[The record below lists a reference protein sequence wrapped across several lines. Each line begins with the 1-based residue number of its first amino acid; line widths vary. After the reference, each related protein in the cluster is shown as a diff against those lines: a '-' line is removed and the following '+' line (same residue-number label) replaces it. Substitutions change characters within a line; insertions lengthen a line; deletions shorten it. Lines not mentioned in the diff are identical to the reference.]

1 MNPSLYLETTIIG
14 HLTSWPS
21 PLLQTAAI
29 QQTTREWWDDHRHQY
44 ELFVSRFV
52 VDECAAGDSDAAKDR
67 LERIDGIPL
76 LDITDDVSDLADALL
91 AHVPL
96 PQKAQVDALHVA
108 VTAVNGIQYLLTWN
122 CRHIANAMLRPSI
135 EQVCRDCGFEPPVI
149 CTPQELME
157 NPQ

>member
-1 MNPSLYLETTIIG
+1 MNPSLYLETTIVG

-21 PLLQTAAI
+21 PLVQTVAM
-29 QQTTREWWDDHRHQY
+29 QQATRQWWDDHRHQY

-52 VDECAAGDSDAAKDR
+52 VDECAAGDSEAAEER

-76 LDITDDVSDLADALL
+76 LDVTDDVTHLADALL
-91 AHVPL
+91 ANVPL

-108 VTAVNGIQYLLTWN
+108 VAAVNGVQYLLTWN
-122 CRHIANAMLRPSI
+122 CKHIANAVLRPNI
-135 EQVCRDCGFEPPVI
+135 ERVCRDNGYEPPVI

-157 NPQ
+157 NPS